1 MLVACTFR
9 TFVLILLFRI
19 EYLLFLTK
27 QSGIVGLQDAR
38 NHPNPM
44 PLIVDEWL
52 TEDVDDAAISFLF
65 ELIDRVENVGVSRKI

>member
-1 MLVACTFR
+1 
-9 TFVLILLFRI
+9 
-19 EYLLFLTK
+19 
-27 QSGIVGLQDAR
+27 
-38 NHPNPM
+38 M